1 MSRSRSAVMLARTGA
16 TQEEIG
22 AVAGTSRVAASHW
35 LTGATK
41 PNADRRAKLAKRW
54 PDVTE
59 TGWDEAW
66 VSEPS
71 APSERPLPLGL
82 AGLRR
87 GLEEEAAA
95 TFHKLRGRKDLT
107 DAERAKAL
115 RELAVA
121 VRELARMPQGAI
133 VDHPEW
139 PELEAAIARALDGH
153 PAAAQALEDE
163 MARLEAGRVTS

>member
-1 MSRSRSAVMLARTGA
+1 MLARTGA

-41 PNADRRAKLAKRW
+41 PNADRRARIAKRW
-54 PDVTE
+54 PAVTIE
-59 TGWDEAW
+59 GWDEAW
-66 VSEPS
+66 GGEQAAQP
-71 APSERPLPLGL
+71 ERPPQLGL

-95 TFHKLRGRKDLT
+95 TFWKLKRRTDLT
-107 DAERAKAL
+107 DSERAKAL

-121 VRELARMPQGAI
+121 VRELSRMPPGSL
-133 VDHPEW
+133 VDHPDW
-139 PELEAAIARALDGH
+139 PELEAAIGRVLEGH
-153 PAAAQALEDE
+153 PEVAQAFEDE
-163 MARLEAGRVTS
+163 MVRLEAGRVTS

>member
-1 MSRSRSAVMLARTGA
+1 LSRSRSAVMLARTGA

-35 LTGATK
+35 LTGTTK
-41 PNADRRAKLAKRW
+41 PSQERRARIFKRW
-54 PDVTE
+54 PSVTIE
-59 TGWDEAW
+59 GWDDPWGGET
-66 VSEPS
+66 P
-71 APSERPLPLGL
+71 APVERPIPLGL

-87 GLEEEAAA
+87 GLEEEASS

-163 MARLEAGRVTS
+163 MSRLEAGRVTS